1 MANTEQQLR
10 NEVGAEREKLVE
22 AVESLRGE
30 AADLRSRMRK
40 RLPLAA
46 AGALGLGAAVRL
58 LRRGLRDRR

>member
-10 NEVGAEREKLVE
+10 TEVGAEREKLIE

-30 AADLRSRMRK
+30 AADIRGRMRK

-46 AGALGLGAAVRL
+46 AGAVGLGAAARL